1 MRADVPR
8 PEGRLKRLLTIG
20 HSYVVAQNRRLA
32 HAMAIEGA
40 GTWEVTVAAPQRLQ
54 GDLRAID
61 LEPIPDEASRLVAL
75 PVWLGGHSHLR
86 FYGHGIRPLL
96 REPWDV
102 VHCWEEPYVLAAA
115 QVARHVPSEAIFVP
129 ATFQNIA
136 KRYPGPIAS
145 AERRVMQRADG
156 WIAFGETVHETH
168 RGRSDYASKPSR
180 VISPGVDLA
189 AFRPDPAMRRTIRER
204 LGWSADDLVVGLTGR
219 MVEEKGVATL
229 VDAFAQSTGR
239 WNLLFVGGG
248 PMQALVDTLRLRHPS
263 RIRIAAGVTHDEM
276 PWYLAAMDVLCAPSR
291 TTPRWREQFGRM
303 LIEAMACGVPVIAS
317 ISGEIPHVVGDAGV
331 LVPEGDP
338 GTWRQAIED
347 LIAEPGRRAALSA
360 RGLERARARFGWHT
374 AARAHLNFF
383 EQLSNR

>member
-1 MRADVPR
+1 
-8 PEGRLKRLLTIG
+8 LKRLLTIG

-32 HAMAIEGA
+32 QAMAIEGA

-61 LEPIPDEASRLVAL
+61 LEPIADEASRLVAL

-86 FYGHGIRPLL
+86 FYGHGLQRLL

-102 VHCWEEPYVLAAA
+102 VHCWEEPYVLAAV
-115 QVARHVPSEAIFVP
+115 QVARHVPSEAAFVP

-168 RGRSDYASKPSR
+168 RDRSDYASKASR
-180 VISPGVDLA
+180 VINPGVDLA
-189 AFRPDPAMRRTIRER
+189 AFRPDPAMRRTIRAR
-204 LGWSADDLVVGLTGR
+204 LGWSDEDLVVGFTGR

-229 VDAFAQSTGR
+229 AEAFAQSTRR

-248 PMQALVDTLRLRHPS
+248 PLQALIDTLRLRHPS

-276 PWYLAAMDVLCAPSR
+276 PSYLATMDVLCAPSR

-317 ISGEIPHVVGDAGV
+317 TSGEIPYVVGDVGV

-338 GTWRQAIED
+338 ETWRQAIED
-347 LIAEPGRRAALSA
+347 LLADPGRRADLSA

-374 AARAHLNFF
+374 AGRAHLNFF
-383 EQLSNR
+383 EQLSTR